1 MFQEKNV
8 SGKCCSNVF
17 TTLSQ
22 CWQRFYNVFTTFW
35 QLFMERNVVTTFFRV
50 DKSTLWQRFT
60 MFLAMLLKC
69 CENVFWF
76 IGYICRSNPCYN
88 RRHQGRLHI
97 FQDMLEYEDLNTNI
111 YSDLSSKLHICT
123 FIYCPYIYIYKK
135 HIWL

>member
-1 MFQEKNV
+1 MILWQCCKENIFISVYTKYRNKNIVVGMFQEKNV

-76 IGYICRSNPCYN
+76 IGYIHFS
-88 RRHQGRLHI
+88 QI
-97 FQDMLEYEDLNTNI
+97 IQKMTN
-111 YSDLSSKLHICT
+111 LL
-123 FIYCPYIYIYKK
+123 
-135 HIWL
+135 

>member
-1 MFQEKNV
+1 MILWQCCKENIFISVYTKYRNKNIVVGMFQEKNV

-69 CENVFWF
+69 CENVFW
-76 IGYICRSNPCYN
+76 GGQVNVVAM
-88 RRHQGRLHI
+88 LHNVSCNVAK
-97 FQDMLEYEDLNTNI
+97 ML
-111 YSDLSSKLHICT
+111 
-123 FIYCPYIYIYKK
+123 
-135 HIWL
+135 